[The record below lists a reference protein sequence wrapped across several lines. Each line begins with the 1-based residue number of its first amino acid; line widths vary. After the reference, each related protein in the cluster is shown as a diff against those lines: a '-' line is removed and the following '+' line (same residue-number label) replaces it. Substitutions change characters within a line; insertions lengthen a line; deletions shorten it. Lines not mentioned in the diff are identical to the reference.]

1 MQMSK
6 FSYFLQSTS
15 LWAAILWVVLMGIP
29 ASILANNTP
38 TSTEA
43 VLRQLDKILESE
55 SLYTQQKEEEID
67 RLKSRL
73 PQATDEERYT
83 IYNGLFDAYKKYQ
96 TDSAL
101 HYVDLKEA
109 LLVRYPRLA
118 PIEEVRMN
126 RVEELALMGMYK
138 EALDILDEID
148 KRNLNTP
155 ALRVGYYHQYRSLY
169 GYMTDYCPIPK
180 EKQAYLERTNAYRD
194 TLISLHKTTDP
205 DSYLLTTSER
215 LIINGEYQQAINTIL
230 PTFKAKKENDIRLSG
245 LLAYNLS
252 EAYRGLDDEENQIR
266 FLAYSAMS
274 DLQLAIKEYIAL
286 PRLAQI
292 LFARGDI
299 KRAYTYLNQSM
310 RDAVFCGARL
320 RTMEVTEI
328 YPIVSETYK
337 IKEIRNRQIHNML
350 LLSLTVLILFLIGT
364 TIYIYRQMKKI
375 AEARHALAR
384 ANEQLVHVNDELS
397 QSNLIKQQYIA
408 HYLDQCTMYLDKL
421 EDYRRSLANLAISSK
436 INELFKAIKS
446 ERFIEE
452 ERAKFYR
459 SFDETFLNLFP
470 NFVESFNALLVEE
483 ERIRPKPG
491 ELLSPELRIFALIR
505 LGITDSNKI
514 ARFLRYSLNTI
525 YIYRSKVR
533 NKALGDKNLFD
544 QEVMRIK

>member
-1 MQMSK
+1 
-6 FSYFLQSTS
+6 
-15 LWAAILWVVLMGIP
+15 
-29 ASILANNTP
+29 
-38 TSTEA
+38 
-43 VLRQLDKILESE
+43 
-55 SLYTQQKEEEID
+55 
-67 RLKSRL
+67 
-73 PQATDEERYT
+73 
-83 IYNGLFDAYKKYQ
+83 
-96 TDSAL
+96 
-101 HYVDLKEA
+101 
-109 LLVRYPRLA
+109 
-118 PIEEVRMN
+118 
-126 RVEELALMGMYK
+126 
-138 EALDILDEID
+138 
-148 KRNLNTP
+148 
-155 ALRVGYYHQYRSLY
+155 
-169 GYMTDYCPIPK
+169 
-180 EKQAYLERTNAYRD
+180 
-194 TLISLHKTTDP
+194 
-205 DSYLLTTSER
+205 
-215 LIINGEYQQAINTIL
+215 
-230 PTFKAKKENDIRLSG
+230 
-245 LLAYNLS
+245 
-252 EAYRGLDDEENQIR
+252 
-266 FLAYSAMS
+266 MS
-274 DLQLAIKEYIAL
+274 DIQLAIKEYIAL

-292 LFARGDI
+292 LFSRGDI
-299 KRAYTYLNQSM
+299 DRAHAYLNQSM

-328 YPIVSETYK
+328 YPIVSEAYK
-337 IKEIRNRQIHNML
+337 IKERGNQKVQNL
-350 LLSLTVLILFLIGT
+350 LLLCFTVLILFLIGT

-384 ANEQLVHVNDELS
+384 ANEQLVHVNEELS

-470 NFVESFNALLVEE
+470 NFVESFNALLIEE
-483 ERIRPKPG
+483 ERIHPKPG

-544 QEVMRIK
+544 QKCKKVGPNGAYASISK

>member
-1 MQMSK
+1 MPVFKHILYLILIVLPLGSTIAR
-6 FSYFLQSTS
+6 SPVRPVSTS
-15 LWAAILWVVLMGIP
+15 TNEI
-29 ASILANNTP
+29 
-38 TSTEA
+38 
-43 VLRQLDKILESE
+43 LRQLDKILQKEA
-55 SLYTQQKEEEID
+55 LYTQQKEKEID
-67 RLKSRL
+67 QLKARLT
-73 PQATDEERYT
+73 QATDEARYA
-83 IYNGLFDAYKKYQ
+83 IYNSLFEAYKKYQ

-101 HYVDLKEA
+101 VYVDLKEA
-109 LLVRYPRLA
+109 ILRRHPGLA
-118 PIEEVRMN
+118 PIEEVQMN
-126 RVEELALMGMYK
+126 RVEEMSLMGMYK
-138 EALDILDEID
+138 EALDILDRID
-148 KRNLNTP
+148 TRHLTTP
-155 ALRVGYYHQYRSLY
+155 TLRAGYYHQYRSLY
-169 GYMTDYCPIPK
+169 GYMADYCPTAK
-180 EKQAYLERTNAYRD
+180 EKQAYLKQTDAYRD
-194 TLISLHKTTDP
+194 TLTAIHKTTDSN
-205 DSYLLTTSER
+205 SYLLTRSEQMILR
-215 LIINGEYQQAINTIL
+215 GEYQKAIDTIL
-230 PTFKAKKENDIRLSG
+230 PAFEAHKTDNIRLAG

-252 EAYRGLDDEENQIR
+252 EAYRGLGDEERQIY
-266 FLAYSAMS
+266 FLACSAMS
-274 DLQLAIKEYIAL
+274 DIQLAIKEYIAL

-299 KRAYTYLNQSM
+299 DRAHAYLNQSM

-328 YPIVSETYK
+328 YPIVSEAYK
-337 IKEIRNRQIHNML
+337 IKERGNQKVQNL
-350 LLSLTVLILFLIGT
+350 LLLCFTVLILFLIGT
-364 TIYIYRQMKKI
+364 TIYIYRQMK
-375 AEARHALAR
+375 
-384 ANEQLVHVNDELS
+384 N
-397 QSNLIKQQYIA
+397 
-408 HYLDQCTMYLDKL
+408 LDQCTRYLDKL

-470 NFVESFNALLVEE
+470 NFVESFNALLIEE
-483 ERIRPKPG
+483 ERIHPKPG

>member
-1 MQMSK
+1 MPVFK
-6 FSYFLQSTS
+6 HILYLILIVLPLGSTS
-15 LWAAILWVVLMGIP
+15 ARGPVRPV
-29 ASILANNTP
+29 S
-38 TSTEA
+38 TSTNEI
-43 VLRQLDKILESE
+43 LRQLDKILQKEA
-55 SLYTQQKEEEID
+55 LYTQQKEKEID
-67 RLKSRL
+67 QLKARLT
-73 PQATDEERYT
+73 QATDEARYA
-83 IYNGLFDAYKKYQ
+83 IYNSLFEAYKKYQ

-101 HYVDLKEA
+101 VYVDLKEA
-109 LLVRYPRLA
+109 ILRRHPGLA
-118 PIEEVRMN
+118 PIEEVQMN
-126 RVEELALMGMYK
+126 RVEEMSLMGMYK
-138 EALDILDEID
+138 EALDILDRID
-148 KRNLNTP
+148 TRHLTTP
-155 ALRVGYYHQYRSLY
+155 TLRAGYYHQYRSLY
-169 GYMTDYCPIPK
+169 GYMADYCPTAK
-180 EKQAYLERTNAYRD
+180 EKQAYLKQTDAYRD
-194 TLISLHKTTDP
+194 TLTAIHKTTDSN
-205 DSYLLTTSER
+205 SYLLTRSEQMILR
-215 LIINGEYQQAINTIL
+215 GEYQKAIDTIL
-230 PTFKAKKENDIRLSG
+230 QAFEAHKTDNIRLAG

-252 EAYRGLDDEENQIR
+252 EAYRGLGDEERQIY
-266 FLAYSAMS
+266 FLACSAMS
-274 DLQLAIKEYIAL
+274 DIQLAIKEYIAL

-299 KRAYTYLNQSM
+299 DRAHAYLNQSM

-328 YPIVSETYK
+328 YPIVSEAYK
-337 IKEIRNRQIHNML
+337 IKERGNQKVQNL
-350 LLSLTVLILFLIGT
+350 LLLCFTVLILFLIGT

-375 AEARHALAR
+375 AEARHDLAR
-384 ANEQLVHVNDELS
+384 ANEQLVHVNEELS

-470 NFVESFNALLVEE
+470 NFVESFNALLIEE
-483 ERIRPKPG
+483 ERIHPKPG

>member
-1 MQMSK
+1 MLK
-6 FSYFLQSTS
+6 FKYFLHLIGLTLPFFCVIAWGATPISSSTKD
-15 LWAAILWVVLMGIP
+15 ILK
-29 ASILANNTP
+29 
-38 TSTEA
+38 
-43 VLRQLDKILESE
+43 QLDKTLAEE
-55 SLYTQQKEEEID
+55 TLYTQEKEKEID
-67 RLKSRL
+67 QLKARL
-73 PQATDEERYT
+73 PQATEAERYS
-83 IYNGLFDAYKKYQ
+83 IFNGLFDAYKKYQ

-101 HYVDLKEA
+101 HYVDLKEE
-109 LLVRYPRLA
+109 LLLLHPALA
-118 PIEEVRMN
+118 PIEEVQMN
-126 RVEELALMGMYK
+126 RVEELSLMGMYK
-138 EALDILDEID
+138 EALDILEGID
-148 KRNLNTP
+148 TRHLTTP
-155 ALRVGYYHQYRSLY
+155 ELRVGYYHQYRSLY
-169 GYMTDYCPIPK
+169 GYMADYCPTPK
-180 EKQAYLERTNAYRD
+180 EKQTYFERTNAYRD
-194 TLISLHKTTDP
+194 TLISIHKTMDQN
-205 DSYLLTTSER
+205 SLLLTQSEQ
-215 LIINGEYQQAINTIL
+215 LIIKGEYQKAIDAIL
-230 PTFKAKKENDIRLSG
+230 PAFEAHKTNDIRLSG

-252 EAYRGLDDEENQIR
+252 EAYRGLDDEERQIY

-274 DLQLAIKEYIAL
+274 DIQLAIKEYIAL

-292 LFARGDI
+292 LFSRGDI
-299 KRAYTYLNQSM
+299 DRAHAYLNQSM

-337 IKEIRNRQIHNML
+337 IKERGNQKVQNL
-350 LLSLTVLILFLIGT
+350 LLLCFTVLILFLIGT

-384 ANEQLVHVNDELS
+384 ANEQLVHVNEELS

-470 NFVESFNALLVEE
+470 NFVESCNAHLIEE
-483 ERIRPKPG
+483 ERIHPKPG

>member
-1 MQMSK
+1 MFK
-6 FSYFLQSTS
+6 FKYFLRLIGLTLPLFCAIAWGASPISSSTKE
-15 LWAAILWVVLMGIP
+15 VLK
-29 ASILANNTP
+29 
-38 TSTEA
+38 
-43 VLRQLDKILESE
+43 QLDKTLAEE
-55 SLYTQQKEEEID
+55 TLYTREKEKEIAQ
-67 RLKSRL
+67 LKARL
-73 PQATDEERYT
+73 PQATDEERYA
-83 IYNGLFDAYKKYQ
+83 IYNGLFDSYKKYQ

-101 HYVDLKEA
+101 HYVDLKEE
-109 LLVRYPRLA
+109 LLRLHPTLA
-118 PIEEVRMN
+118 PIEEVQMN
-126 RVEELALMGMYK
+126 RVEELSLMGMYK
-138 EALDILDEID
+138 EALDILDGID
-148 KRNLNTP
+148 TRHLTTP
-155 ALRVGYYHQYRSLY
+155 ELRVGYYHQYRSLY
-169 GYMTDYCPIPK
+169 GYMTDYCPTPK
-180 EKQAYLERTNAYRD
+180 EKQTYFERTNAYRD
-194 TLISLHKTTDP
+194 TLTSILKTTDQN
-205 DSYLLTTSER
+205 SFMLTQSER
-215 LIINGEYQQAINTIL
+215 LVIKGEYQKAIDFIL
-230 PTFKAKKENDIRLSG
+230 PAFETRKTDDIRLSG

-252 EAYRGLDDEENQIR
+252 EAYRGLGDEENQIHY
-266 FLAYSAMS
+266 LAYSAMS
-274 DLQLAIKEYIAL
+274 DIQLAIKEYIAL

-299 KRAYTYLNQSM
+299 DRAHAYLNQSM

-328 YPIVSETYK
+328 YPIVSEAYK
-337 IKEIRNRQIHNML
+337 IKERGNQKVQNL
-350 LLSLTVLILFLIGT
+350 LLLCFTVLILFLIGT

-384 ANEQLVHVNDELS
+384 ANEQLVHVNEELS

-483 ERIRPKPG
+483 ERIHPKPG